1 MHKIRLIVRYAQDVD
16 VILFDERDIHLPE
29 YSMSHMSAVRAYI
42 FVRGLVALFSAG
54 MSSESLTSW
63 QYIEMLWRAQGSQ
76 N

>member
-1 MHKIRLIVRYAQDVD
+1 MHKIRLIVRSDNDVD
-16 VILFDERDIHLPE
+16 VILYDEMDRALRD
-29 YSMSHMSAVRAYI
+29 YSMSHMSGVRAYI

-63 QYIEMLWRAQGSQ
+63 QYVEMLWRAQGSQ